1 MSLRHQHDFTFK
13 SRSFEGFCELR
24 LSKLRADLGQNIRCR
39 FNIVLSSDEENV
51 LEVAEVL
58 IFRHQVELMLIMKEC
73 WLRLLLSPSDLILI
87 VRKNFT
93 ERTALMDALLH
104 FGSNLLLGVT
114 PIQCCLEPSR
124 LRELTLEK
132 RLG

>member
-39 FNIVLSSDEENV
+39 FNVVLGPDEENV

-58 IFRHQVELMLIMKEC
+58 ILGHKVELMLIMKEYG
-73 WLRLLLSPSDLILI
+73 LRLLLSPSGLILMI
-87 VRKNFT
+87 SKNLT
-93 ERTALMDALLH
+93 KRTALVYALLY
-104 FGSNLLLGVT
+104 FSSNLLLAVT
-114 PIQCCLEPSR
+114 PVQCCLKPSR
-124 LRELTLEK
+124 LRKLTLEK
-132 RLG
+132 RLD